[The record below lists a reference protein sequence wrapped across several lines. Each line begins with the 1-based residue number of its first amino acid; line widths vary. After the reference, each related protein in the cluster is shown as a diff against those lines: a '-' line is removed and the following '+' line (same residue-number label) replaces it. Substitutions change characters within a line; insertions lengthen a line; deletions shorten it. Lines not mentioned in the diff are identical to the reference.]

1 MKTLLLIDNQDITR
15 EGMKT
20 VAGRIGGFAAIKE
33 AGSQSELTGLLV
45 DNPNAVAVLDYT
57 LFDTSAEYLLILQE
71 RFKEAHF
78 VLFSDNLSE
87 DFIRRMV
94 FSGTSFSVVMK
105 DAPMIEIEEGL
116 RKAKQHL
123 QYMCTRAVWLLQ
135 HKEDKKDKLVSPL
148 TVTEREILKLMAL
161 GKTTK
166 EIAAER
172 FLSVY
177 TVMTHR
183 KNIFRKLEVNNVHEA
198 TKYALRAGIVDVLE
212 YYIKDKVISLLAT
225 QISAFLSYSTPNCP
239 GAIPCKGTWLWI
251 RNKLSSRVNI
261 PFMKVSVCRILK
273 ETSAEGAPFH
283 KSSVMK

>member
-172 FLSVY
+172 FPKCIYGNDSPQKYLSQ
-177 TVMTHR
+177 
-183 KNIFRKLEVNNVHEA
+183 
-198 TKYALRAGIVDVLE
+198 AGSEQCARSNKI
-212 YYIKDKVISLLAT
+212 
-225 QISAFLSYSTPNCP
+225 CP
-239 GAIPCKGTWLWI
+239 
-251 RNKLSSRVNI
+251 S
-261 PFMKVSVCRILK
+261 CRDCGCGGILYL
-273 ETSAEGAPFH
+273 G
-283 KSSVMK
+283 

>member
-45 DNPNAVAVLDYT
+45 DNPNAVAVLDST
-57 LFDTSAEYLLILQE
+57 AEYLLILQE

-166 EIAAER
+166 EIAVDD
-172 FLSVY
+172 FDWMPNLYGNDSPQKYLSQ
-177 TVMTHR
+177 
-183 KNIFRKLEVNNVHEA
+183 
-198 TKYALRAGIVDVLE
+198 AGSEQCARSNKI
-212 YYIKDKVISLLAT
+212 
-225 QISAFLSYSTPNCP
+225 CP
-239 GAIPCKGTWLWI
+239 
-251 RNKLSSRVNI
+251 S
-261 PFMKVSVCRILK
+261 CRDCGCGGILYL
-273 ETSAEGAPFH
+273 G
-283 KSSVMK
+283 